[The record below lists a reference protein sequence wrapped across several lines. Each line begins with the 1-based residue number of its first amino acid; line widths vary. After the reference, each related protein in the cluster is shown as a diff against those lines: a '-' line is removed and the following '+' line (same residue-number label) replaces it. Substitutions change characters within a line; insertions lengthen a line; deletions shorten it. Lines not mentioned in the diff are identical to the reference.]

1 MRVLYT
7 EDSEFDADLTQR
19 ALARC
24 GLDIELR
31 IATSI
36 GRARELLAQT
46 PFDVLLT
53 DLKLPD
59 GTGLELL
66 ADVRE
71 RGLPLAV
78 IVLTGSGDGDAAIRA
93 LKAGADDYLIKRDHY
108 LERLPRV
115 LEAAL
120 QRQRTMRARR
130 DRPIRV
136 LSAAASGSGLE
147 GMRTHLQ
154 RHAPH
159 IRLEAAVDTEEAAA
173 RVPAEGGEAEFD
185 VLLIDSGS
193 QPADALELV
202 KLIRIERQSALPVVV
217 VAGRDSEELAS
228 SALHLGVDDYL
239 VRHEGWLYELP
250 ATLEKVHR
258 RAELAREEQR
268 LRDMNRRMS
277 WLMASSPTIVYNL
290 RTHGRRYETFW
301 VSENASRIL
310 GYPMEDICR
319 EGWWLTHLHPQDRD
333 AVLARMDSLTADGQI
348 SLEYRFRCLDGR
360 EIWVRDELRRVNEA
374 ASSEMELV
382 GAWTE
387 ITHDKRLALLNE
399 ARGEVLDQV
408 VRLAPI
414 GSVLETIVRHMQAI
428 ESDMRVSILL
438 CDEVTGALRTGAAP
452 ALPAAYNAAID
463 GAMPG
468 SAVGS
473 CGTAA
478 WLGEPVLVADVLD
491 HPYWADYQPLVA
503 LGGFRACWSVPFKDE
518 DGKVLGTFAVYMDR
532 PGLPD
537 ATQLSMMTEFSRI
550 TALAVQKV
558 RAAAELRQAAAVFES
573 TRDGVFITDLDAR
586 IVALNR
592 AFTEISGYPQE
603 EALGQNP
610 RILQSGR
617 HDAAFYQSM
626 WESVLESGYWQG
638 EVWNRRKNGE
648 LYQQLLTI
656 STVRNEAGRASRYV
670 GVMTDISQLKRSE
683 AQLDYLAH
691 HDPLTDLP
699 NRLLL
704 QSRVQHAI
712 ERAERQRDHFALL
725 FIDLDHFKNVNDSL
739 GHPVGD
745 ELLTEIAHR
754 LRTRLREADTL
765 ARLGGDE
772 FVLLLENIQMPED
785 AAQVAQSLLDLLHKP
800 FRVSQE
806 RDIYIGA
813 SIGIAVYPDDGRTV
827 TELVQHSDVAMYQ
840 AKEAG
845 RGAFRFYTEAMS
857 RAAQDRLHLDTR
869 LRRAL
874 ERGEFALHYQPQID
888 MASGRI
894 IGAEALIR
902 WLDPEE
908 GMVSPARFIPVAEE
922 SGLIVPIGE
931 WVLRTACAQAQAWQ
945 AAGHE
950 LSIAVNLSA
959 RQLQHADMA
968 IRLAELFREYGLGPG
983 RLELELTESML
994 AGDHAQTEAR
1004 LQALK
1009 ALGVEL
1015 SIDDFGTGY
1024 SSLAY
1029 LKRFPIDVLKIDQSF
1044 VRDIPQ
1050 DRNDMEIA
1058 ATIIAMAHTLKLRV
1072 IAEGVE
1078 TPEQHA
1084 FLKERGCDAWQGYL
1098 RSRPVP
1104 ADEFE
1109 QRFLL
1114 CSDAVGA
1121 APSPRSGL

>member
-7 EDSEFDADLTQR
+7 EDSEFDADLTRR

-24 GLDIELR
+24 GLDIDLC

-36 GRARELLAQT
+36 GRARELLAQD

-66 ADVRE
+66 AHVRE
-71 RGLPLAV
+71 QGLPLAV

-93 LKAGADDYLIKRDHY
+93 LKAGADDYLIKRDQY

-115 LEAAL
+115 LQAAL
-120 QRQRTMRARR
+120 NRQRTMRARR

-136 LSAAASGSGLE
+136 LAAGGGGELDR
-147 GMRTHLQ
+147 MRTHLQ

-159 IRLEAAVDTEEAAA
+159 IRLETAIDADEAAL
-173 RVPAEGGEAEFD
+173 RVPADGSDPDID
-185 VLLIDSGS
+185 VLLIESGA

-202 KLIRIERQSALPVVV
+202 KLIRIERQSVLPVVV

-268 LRDMNRRMS
+268 LRDVNRRMS
-277 WLMASSPTIVYNL
+277 WLMASSPIIVYNL
-290 RTHGRRYETFW
+290 RLREGRFDTLW
-301 VSENASRIL
+301 VSENACRIL
-310 GYPMEDICR
+310 GYSMEDIR
-319 EGWWLTHLHPQDRD
+319 RDGWWLDHLHPQDR
-333 AVLARMDSLTADGQI
+333 AAALGRMDTLMTDGQV
-348 SLEYRFRCLDGR
+348 SLEYRFHCRDGR
-360 EIWVRDELRRVNEA
+360 EIWVRDELRRVSDPA
-374 ASSEMELV
+374 APSVELV

-387 ITHDKRLALLNE
+387 ITRDKRLALLNE
-399 ARGEVLDQV
+399 ARSEVLDGV
-408 VRLAPI
+408 VRMAPLE
-414 GSVLETIVRHMQAI
+414 SVLETIVQHMQTL
-428 ESDMRVSILL
+428 ESGLRVSILL
-438 CDEVTGALRTGAAP
+438 CDELSGALHTGAAP
-452 ALPAAYNAAID
+452 SLPAEYNAAID
-463 GAMPG
+463 GVMPG
-468 SAVGS
+468 PGIGS

-478 WLGEPVLVADVLD
+478 WSGEPVLVADVLD
-491 HPYWADYQPLVA
+491 HPYWMPYRPLVSI
-503 LGGFRACWSVPFKDE
+503 GGFRACWSLPFKRE
-518 DGKVLGTFAVYMDR
+518 DGRVLGTFAVYVDR

-537 ATQLSMMTEFSRI
+537 DNQLAMMVEFSRL

-558 RAAAELRQAAAVFES
+558 RAAAELRQAAAVFQS
-573 TRDGVFITDLDAR
+573 TRDGVFITDLDAG

-592 AFTEISGYPQE
+592 AFTEISGYSE
-603 EALGQNP
+603 AEALGQNP
-610 RILQSGR
+610 RMLQSGR
-617 HDAAFYQSM
+617 HDQAFYRAM
-626 WESVLESGYWQG
+626 WDSVTDSGYWQG

-656 STVRNEAGRASRYV
+656 STVRDEAGLASRYV
-670 GVMTDISQLKRSE
+670 AVMTDISQLKRSE

-712 ERAERQRDHFALL
+712 ERAERQREHFALL

-745 ELLTEIAHR
+745 ELLKEIARR

-772 FVLLLENIQMPED
+772 FVLLLENMQMPED
-785 AAQVAQSLLDLLHKP
+785 AAHVAQSLLELLQKP
-800 FRVSQE
+800 FSVGQGRA
-806 RDIYIGA
+806 IYIGA
-813 SIGIAVYPDDGRTV
+813 SIGIAVYPDDGTTV

-874 ERGEFALHYQPQID
+874 EQGEFTLHYQPQID
-888 MASGRI
+888 MASDRV

-945 AAGHE
+945 AAGHT

-968 IRLAELFREYGLGPG
+968 SRLAGLMAECGLGAG

-994 AGDHAQTEAR
+994 VGDHAQTEAT
-1004 LQALK
+1004 LHALK

-1029 LKRFPIDVLKIDQSF
+1029 LKCFPIDVLKIDQSF

-1098 RSRPVP
+1098 SSKPVP

-1114 CSDAVGA
+1114 GRDAVEV